1 MRLAFL
7 LCSFTLVL
15 GYDLSKVRGTKDGH
29 RFGLNL
35 RVPRDLQN
43 LGTINVEGYNLYCTH

>member
-43 LGTINVEGYNLYCTH
+43 LGTINVEGYNLY